1 MNEKNKNYLLI
12 CELFHPDLH
21 GYDANESDPNIHG
34 HHLIIH
40 IDDNSDQDS
49 EYYSNSDS
57 DSDSEDDSFI
67 LNEVMINIY
76 KKKYKYLTES
86 YKKNNL
92 EIIHPTIRNYFN
104 IISQDNYIR
113 SQIGYKVYLSGNEC
127 VAILKTFWL
136 RIIQRCWRRV
146 YYARKEMLKP
156 QNIIQYLRIRET
168 DPNYCIRIPSIYGM
182 FWTTSYLIT
191 G

>member
-1 MNEKNKNYLLI
+1 MNKNYLLI

-21 GYDANESDPNIHG
+21 GYDMNESDPDIHG
-34 HHLIIH
+34 HYIIIH

-49 EYYSNSDS
+49 EYYSDS
-57 DSDSEDDSFI
+57 DSDSEDDYFI
-67 LNEVMINIY
+67 LNEVMIDIY
-76 KKKYKYLTES
+76 KKKYKYLTSS

-104 IISQDNYIR
+104 IISSENYIIPN
-113 SQIGYKVYLSGNEC
+113 IGYKVYLSGNEC

-136 RIIQRCWRRV
+136 RIVQRCWRRV
-146 YYARKEMLKP
+146 YNARKQFLKP
-156 QNIIQYLRIRET
+156 PNIIQYLRFRET
-168 DPNYCIRIPSIYGM
+168 TPNHCIRVPSIHGM
-182 FWTTSYLIT
+182 FWY